1 MTNIRRSAH
10 ALANSPSSEG
20 RTTGCGHLPLSSRPR
35 RLSKRRALHPGFGL
49 SGSRGR
55 ARTFNLRINGPL
67 LYQLRY
73 TTLVR
78 EEGFEPPETRCRRF
92 YGPVAYS
99 RMATGAGIEPAASS
113 SSHSRSTGELHRSR
127 GLLGLKFSGGGP
139 AGVEPAVGLPRPLL
153 RRLRLPIPPRT
164 HLRYLVSPAGVEP
177 APPFRKT
184 SFSGW
189 RVFV

>member
-1 MTNIRRSAH
+1 MRLRIVLPRKDVRRVAATCLFPLGHGASVNAGRYTMDSGC
-10 ALANSPSSEG
+10 LAVVVEQ
-20 RTTGCGHLPLSSRPR
+20 
-35 RLSKRRALHPGFGL
+35 
-49 SGSRGR
+49 
-55 ARTFNLRINGPL
+55 RTFNLRINGPL

>member
-35 RLSKRRALHPGFGL
+35 RLSKRRALHHGFGL
-49 SGSRGR
+49 SGNRGR

-127 GLLGLKFSGGGP
+127 GLLGLKFSGGRQESNLHLPFGRP
-139 AGVEPAVGLPRPLL
+139 ASRAGVSSFHHGDIWICWQGWWGSNPQPSVLETGTAPRPH
-153 RRLRLPIPPRT
+153 PCD
-164 HLRYLVSPAGVEP
+164 
-177 APPFRKT
+177 
-184 SFSGW
+184 
-189 RVFV
+189 